1 MKLTSIIL
9 TGLVLCSS
17 VSYAQEEKNEFS
29 IDAQLRGRAEY
40 RNGVLSP
47 RYEGDLHSAFINSR
61 ARFSLGYK
69 REHLQ
74 MKLSAQHVGVW
85 GQDPQIDKNGRFI
98 FNEAWA
104 KLDFGKGVFAQVG
117 RQSLVYDDERLL
129 GSLDWNVAGR
139 YHDALKLG
147 YESKLHKLHLVLAFN
162 QNDEKTIGGTF
173 YNPAKAQPYKTMQTL
188 WYNGKWAD
196 NFNAS
201 LLFMNV
207 GYETGHQ
214 IIDKETNKV
223 IEEKGE
229 TNYMPTAGT
238 YLTYTPGNWTLN
250 GSFYYQFGK
259 RKVGESVKKVSA
271 YMFGVKAAYKINR
284 QWSVG
289 ILTDYLSGDP
299 ESSKASTFDPLYG
312 THHKF
317 YGGMDYFYASA
328 YNKGLWDKQLSVDF
342 KPDSRWALSLNYHH
356 FSTTYDVRAEGDE
369 GRSLG
374 SEIDFQVDYV
384 LMKDVKLTAGYSTML
399 GTKYMDVVK
408 GGSHK
413 AWQDWGWLS
422 LNINPRIFFAK
433 W

>member
-1 MKLTSIIL
+1 MKLTAIFL

-17 VSYAQEEKNEFS
+17 VVCAQEEKNEFS
-29 IDAQLRGRAEY
+29 IDAQLRARGEY

-47 RYEGDLHSAFINSR
+47 RADGQLPVFFINNR

-69 REHLQ
+69 RDRLQ

-98 FNEAWA
+98 LHEVWA
-104 KLDFGKGVFAQVG
+104 KLDLGKGVFAQLG

-139 YHDALKLG
+139 FHDALKLG
-147 YESKLHKLHLVLAFN
+147 YEAGKHKMHLVLAFN
-162 QNDEKTIGGTF
+162 QNDEKTIGGN
-173 YNPAKAQPYKTMQTL
+173 YYDPSKAQPYKTMQTL
-188 WYNGKWAD
+188 WYNGQWAK

-207 GYETGHQ
+207 GYETG
-214 IIDKETNKV
+214 TP
-223 IEEKGE
+223 EKGK
-229 TNYMPTAGT
+229 TNYMPTTGT

-250 GSFYYQFGK
+250 GSAYYQFGK
-259 RKVGESVKKVSA
+259 RKVGDEVKKVSA
-271 YMFGVKAAYKINR
+271 YMFGVKAGYKINQ
-284 QWSVG
+284 QWSVS

-328 YNKGLWDKQLSVDF
+328 YNRGLWDKQLSVDF
-342 KPDSRWALSLNYHH
+342 KPTGLCH
-356 FSTTYDVRAEGDE
+356 
-369 GRSLG
+369 
-374 SEIDFQVDYV
+374 
-384 LMKDVKLTAGYSTML
+384 
-399 GTKYMDVVK
+399 
-408 GGSHK
+408 
-413 AWQDWGWLS
+413 
-422 LNINPRIFFAK
+422 
-433 W
+433 

>member
-1 MKLTSIIL
+1 MKLTAIIL

-17 VSYAQEEKNEFS
+17 VVCAQEEKNEFS
-29 IDAQLRGRAEY
+29 IDAQLRARGEY

-47 RYEGDLHSAFINSR
+47 RADGQLPAFFINNR

-69 REHLQ
+69 RDRLQ

-98 FNEAWA
+98 LHEAWA
-104 KLDFGKGVFAQVG
+104 KLDLGKGVFAQLG

-139 YHDALKLG
+139 FHDALKLG
-147 YESKLHKLHLVLAFN
+147 YEAGKHKMHLVLAFN
-162 QNDEKTIGGTF
+162 QNDEKTIGGN
-173 YNPAKAQPYKTMQTL
+173 YYDPSKAQPYKTMQTL
-188 WYNGKWAD
+188 WYNGQWAK

-207 GYETGHQ
+207 GYETG
-214 IIDKETNKV
+214 TP
-223 IEEKGE
+223 EKGK
-229 TNYMPTAGT
+229 TNYMPTTGT

-250 GSFYYQFGK
+250 GSAYYQFGK
-259 RKVGESVKKVSA
+259 RKVGDEVKKVSA
-271 YMFGVKAAYKINR
+271 YMFGVKAGYKINQ
-284 QWSVG
+284 QWSVS

-317 YGGMDYFYASA
+317 YGGMDYFYASV

-342 KPDSRWALSLNYHH
+342 KPTSRWVLSLNYHH
-356 FSTTYDVRAEGDE
+356 FSTTYDVTVEGDE

-374 SEIDFQVDYV
+374 SEFDLQVDYTV
-384 LMKDVKLTAGYSTML
+384 MKDVKLTVGYSTML

-408 GGSHK
+408 GGSHD
-413 AWQDWGWLS
+413 AWQDWGWVS

>member
-9 TGLVLCSS
+9 TGLVICSS
-17 VSYAQEEKNEFS
+17 GVYAQEEKNEFN

-40 RNGVLSP
+40 RNGALSP
-47 RYEGDLHSAFINSR
+47 RAEGELPASFINSR

-69 REHLQ
+69 RDRLQ
-74 MKLSAQHVGVW
+74 MKLAVQHVGVW

-98 FNEAWA
+98 FHEAWA

-139 YHDALKLG
+139 FHDALKLG
-147 YESKLHKLHLVLAFN
+147 YENQMHKLHLILAYN
-162 QNDEKTIGGTF
+162 QKDENPIGGN
-173 YNPAKAQPYKTMQTL
+173 YYAPGSQPYKTMQTV
-188 WYNGKWAD
+188 WYNGRWAE

-207 GYETGHQ
+207 GYETG
-214 IIDKETNKV
+214 TP
-223 IEEKGE
+223 EKGR
-229 TNYMPTAGT
+229 TNYMPTTGT

-259 RKVGESVKKVSA
+259 RLVETSVEKVSA
-271 YMFGVKAAYKINR
+271 YMFGVKATYKINR

-289 ILTDYLSGDP
+289 VLTDYLSGDP
-299 ESSKASTFDPLYG
+299 ESSKISTFDPLYG

-342 KPDSRWALSLNYHH
+342 KPDSRWSLSLNYHH
-356 FSTTYDVRAEGDE
+356 FSTTYDVTVDGEE

-374 SEIDFQVDYV
+374 SELDFQVDCV

-408 GGSHK
+408 DGSHK